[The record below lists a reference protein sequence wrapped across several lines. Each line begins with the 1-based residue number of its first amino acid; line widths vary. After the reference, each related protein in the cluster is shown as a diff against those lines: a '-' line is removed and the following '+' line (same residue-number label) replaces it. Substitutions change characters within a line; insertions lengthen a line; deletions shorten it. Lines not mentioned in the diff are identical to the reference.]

1 MAKIAIINAR
11 NVFPLNG
18 GDKIFSYNLLKIL
31 ASQNDV
37 CYINIID
44 EGLYHE
50 KEKKEL
56 SSGGHISLKII
67 PTHFLNNFYAILKS
81 SLWGIPYLAA
91 RRADKEKIKTRIQK
105 YLSSFSPDIIV
116 WDQIRS
122 ASYFT
127 PFNSAKNF
135 LVEHNDEAAIY
146 RQRGASK
153 NVLAKSF
160 YNFQAGLLE
169 KFDAKIHTLMDT
181 VIYLNKDNI
190 KENASAEKYRFFP
203 NLFTS
208 FPHAE
213 YTVKEVSNIKLLF
226 VGAMDWYPNA
236 DGIKWFIEKVFSLLP
251 ANFELLIVG
260 RNAAKAFTG
269 NDSTRIEIHSD
280 VTSVEPFYLSADL
293 FISPV
298 FSGSGINI
306 KILEA
311 ASYGIPFIAT
321 SFSLRGYN
329 DLDFIPQAE
338 NEKAFAEKI
347 IEYATYQKRV
357 ALNTKIIAWYHAY
370 RQAAEA
376 SVQQLFIK
384 N

>member
-31 ASQNDV
+31 ARQNDV

-50 KEKKEL
+50 NEKKEL
-56 SSGGHISLKII
+56 SSGGQISLKII

-105 YLSSFSPDIIV
+105 YLSAFSPDIII

-160 YNFQAGLLE
+160 INFQAGILE
-169 KFDAKIHTLMDT
+169 KFDAKIHTLMDA
-181 VIYLNKDNI
+181 VIYLNKENI
-190 KENASAEKYRFFP
+190 KDNAPAEKYRFFP
-203 NLFTS
+203 HLFTS

-213 YTVKEVSNIKLLF
+213 FTVKDVTNIKLLF

-236 DGIKWFIEKVFSLLP
+236 DGIKWFIEKVFYLLP

-260 RNAAKAFTG
+260 RNAAKAFPG
-269 NDSTRIEIHSD
+269 YDSTRIQIHSD
-280 VTSVEPFYLSADL
+280 VPTAEPFYLLADL

-329 DLDFIPQAE
+329 DLNFIPRAE
-338 NEKAFAEKI
+338 TENAFAEKI
-347 IEYATYQKRV
+347 IEYASYQKRI
-357 ALNTKIIAWYHAY
+357 ALNTKINAWYHAY
-370 RQAAEA
+370 MQAAEA